1 MVKKPLNTGDP
12 GLIPGLGRSAGE
24 GNRYCSILAWR
35 IPWTVLSTGSQRV
48 WQDWATFTFTFPHR
62 GNRRE
67 ARWPCHLAHRGLR
80 DDQAEGPHR
89 SPVPSS
95 FRTWGPS
102 ATLWQSVQRTRLPFC
117 RWTDWGAKRWQRA
130 LSYSLELAKGIVR
143 STNHLFLLFF
153 ILISASQVLQPHYL
167 NLIGPPPLKSP
178 HPQAR
183 LTAARGPKRY

>member
-12 GLIPGLGRSAGE
+12 GLIPGLGRSTGE
-24 GNRYCSILAWR
+24 GNRYSSILARR

-48 WQDWATFTFTFPHR
+48 WQDWANFHFHFHSR
-62 GNRRE
+62 GNQRE
-67 ARWPCHLAHRGLR
+67 ARWPCHGAHCGLR

-102 ATLWQSVQRTRLPFC
+102 ATLWQSVQRTLLPFR

-130 LSYSLELAKGIVR
+130 LSYSLVLAKGIVR

-178 HPQAR
+178 HPRSKAHCCQR
-183 LTAARGPKRY
+183 P